1 MQPGT
6 SAGPGQGQG
15 QGIPPPGMVAPPH
28 PSAARLNDLLEFVKA
43 EFEQVAGEGG
53 VLRAQ
58 REEYEAMIH
67 SHAAELNAMRAM
79 AYDLE
84 RKYHDDKRLLQEE
97 NSRLQDEVTR
107 IRQQLDSSRASVS
120 SSTNNSTIPSSSS
133 RPTLP
138 SLMGAGGGGGGSTP
152 QPPSARPASTGPSA
166 HGMFGGGAAAQIGE
180 REREYAAQQGAYN
193 GNNGRDQSVPVG
205 GEHPNKRSR
214 IDEDERRKTSGSQ
227 RHGSALPSYA
237 QPGPNRPSSTGPLPP
252 NSAPAP
258 PPLHHPSPLPPPN
271 ALPPLSTSAPSPAPT
286 PQAASIPP
294 PTKDE
299 KPLNA
304 STASNVSN
312 GNGSNGSGQVEVT
325 NFDPETAPKDLKKEG
340 SDWMTM
346 FNPNVK
352 RVLDVGLVH
361 TLVHDSVVCC
371 VRFSPDGKMLATG
384 CNRNTTLY
392 DTKTGAKISVLFD
405 ESSGANNDNYIRSAS
420 FSPDGKYL
428 ATGSEDRVVR
438 IWNLSQK
445 RISQVFQG
453 HKSEIYS
460 LAFSPDG
467 RRLVSGS
474 GDKTARMWDLETGSC
489 LFTLAIEDIT
499 IAENGPV
506 DAGVTSVVLSPDGK
520 FLAAGSLDTVVRIW
534 DAENGQL
541 VDKLKGHKD
550 SVYSVAFSPDGKF
563 LVSGSLDKTL
573 KMWDM
578 ASLRSTLASQQ
589 GKDVPVG
596 EGGKTNCLTTLQGH
610 KDYVLSVDISP
621 DGAWIVS
628 GSKDR
633 GVQFWDPKTAKAQF
647 MLQGHKNSVISVA
660 VSDAGGL
667 VATGSGDW
675 SARIW
680 SYERIA

>member
-1 MQPGT
+1 M
-6 SAGPGQGQG
+6 
-15 QGIPPPGMVAPPH
+15 
-28 PSAARLNDLLEFVKA
+28 NDLLEFVKA

-53 VLRAQ
+53 ILRAQ

-67 SHAAELNAMRAM
+67 SHASELNAMRAM
-79 AYDLE
+79 VYDLE
-84 RKYHDDKRLLQEE
+84 RKYHEDKRLMQDETIRLQEE
-97 NSRLQDEVTR
+97 NLRLR
-107 IRQQLDSSRASVS
+107 HQLESSSRASIPAPGTAPSTS
-120 SSTNNSTIPSSSS
+120 SAANPLTGRTVLPPMTAPLPSLTRPASGNAFFPPPPPSAAASSRTGTADLDRDAGPNGGEYPNKRMRGGPTTEEDERKRGRHGGHAPPTYPNSRPSSS
-133 RPTLP
+133 
-138 SLMGAGGGGGGSTP
+138 GSTAGHQ
-152 QPPSARPASTGPSA
+152 QPP
-166 HGMFGGGAAAQIGE
+166 
-180 REREYAAQQGAYN
+180 
-193 GNNGRDQSVPVG
+193 
-205 GEHPNKRSR
+205 
-214 IDEDERRKTSGSQ
+214 
-227 RHGSALPSYA
+227 
-237 QPGPNRPSSTGPLPP
+237 PP
-252 NSAPAP
+252 P
-258 PPLHHPSPLPPPN
+258 PPLHHPAPRPLVGSGSAT
-271 ALPPLSTSAPSPAPT
+271 ALPASVVTGSEVATSPRSTVPPVAAATAASVAKTPT
-286 PQAASIPP
+286 PGPTPATATVKEEKLPTEVAAAAS
-294 PTKDE
+294 
-299 KPLNA
+299 
-304 STASNVSN
+304 SS
-312 GNGSNGSGQVEVT
+312 
-325 NFDPETAPKDLKKEG
+325 FDPETAPKDLKKEG

-371 VRFSPDGKMLATG
+371 VRFSPDGKVLATG

-392 DTKTGAKISVLFD
+392 DTKTGARIATLFD
-405 ESSGANNDNYIRSAS
+405 ESSNAKADNYIRSVS

-428 ATGSEDRVVR
+428 ATGSEDRIVR
-438 IWNLSQK
+438 IWNLAQK
-445 RISQVFQG
+445 RILQVFQG

-460 LAFSPDG
+460 LTFSPDG

-489 LFTLAIEDIT
+489 VFTLTIDDIT

-506 DAGVTSVVLSPDGK
+506 DAGVTSVVFSPDGK

-534 DAENGQL
+534 DAETGQL
-541 VDKLKGHKD
+541 LDKLKGHMD
-550 SVYSVAFSPDGKF
+550 SVYSVAFSPDGRY

-573 KMWDM
+573 KMFDIQ
-578 ASLRSTLASQQ
+578 SLRNALAA
-589 GKDVPVG
+589 GGRDAPVG
-596 EGGKTNCLTTLQGH
+596 EGGKTKCLTTLQGH

-660 VSDAGGL
+660 VSSAGGL